1 MAPRLLA
8 QEEEELV
15 GLAHTEQ
22 VLDLEVAVAL
32 EVAVH
37 REILQVVT
45 PAAEAVAVCKVI
57 PEEMA
62 EAEL

>member
-15 GLAHTEQ
+15 GLAHTQQ
-22 VLDLEVAVAL
+22 VLDLEVVVAL
-32 EVAVH
+32 EVAAH
-37 REILQVVT
+37 REMLQQVILAAVV
-45 PAAEAVAVCKVI
+45 VAVCKVI
-57 PEEMA
+57 TEEMA